1 VAEFNMDFNFK
12 DLPPKQFMAS
22 QNKIAKAAAK
32 VRNHAKRTLT
42 PALLNAKSNVP
53 LSRLGKKPNG
63 ASFTVDDLLDFK
75 EVQKDLG
82 KRFNK
87 NERGITYAQIVAE
100 SNQKDR
106 DRANNRV
113 SDGTGVK
120 NASPVGVIGDTFTAN
135 VQASD
140 ASTTGGAY
148 RVQVRF
154 ETWFEGMTNSDGTTK
169 GDIKTI
175 EKIVTDRLSFECNC
189 GQHQYTYRYLATAGN
204 FALSPKEY
212 AFPKI
217 KNPYGKGVACKHV
230 LLTLNKLKS
239 TRWIRLIAKTMA
251 KAAAKVGFGD
261 KNKFF
266 FEDSEIK
273 QANSFS
279 RRGALDADKEKQAF
293 DKHLRR
299 KLRLANK
306 IKKDTDKLQTLQS
319 QLKRARNQNQKL
331 KDKKIVESF
340 KSFSEGAKA
349 FGASKQEILDK
360 FADKQRLSKANLSRL
375 KSKLKG

>member
-1 VAEFNMDFNFK
+1 MDFDFK
-12 DLPPKQFMAS
+12 DLPPKQFMAM
-22 QNKIAKAAAK
+22 QNKVAKAAAK
-32 VRNHAKRTLT
+32 VRKYAKRTLT

-53 LSRLGKKPNG
+53 LSKLGKKADG
-63 ASFTVDDLLDFK
+63 SSFTIDDLVDFK
-75 EVQKDLG
+75 AVQKDLG
-82 KRFNK
+82 ERFNK
-87 NERGITYAQIVAE
+87 NERGITYAQITAE
-100 SNQKDR
+100 SNKKDR

-120 NASPVGVIGDTFTAN
+120 NASPVGVIGDVFTAN

-148 RVQVRF
+148 RVQIRF
-154 ETWFEGMTNSDGTTK
+154 ETWFDGMTNSDATIK

-175 EKIVTDRLSFECNC
+175 ENIITDRLSFECNC

-217 KNPYGKGVACKHV
+217 RNPHGKGVACKHV

-239 TRWIRLIAKTMA
+239 TSWIRLIARTMA

-266 FEDSEIK
+266 FEESEIK
-273 QANSFS
+273 QANSLS

-293 DKHLRR
+293 EKHLRR
-299 KLRLANK
+299 KVRLANK
-306 IKKDTDKLQTLQS
+306 IKKDTNKLQTLQS

-331 KDKKIVESF
+331 KDKRIVESF

-349 FGASKQEILDK
+349 FGASKQAILDK
-360 FADKQRLSKANLSRL
+360 FAEKQRLSKANLSRL